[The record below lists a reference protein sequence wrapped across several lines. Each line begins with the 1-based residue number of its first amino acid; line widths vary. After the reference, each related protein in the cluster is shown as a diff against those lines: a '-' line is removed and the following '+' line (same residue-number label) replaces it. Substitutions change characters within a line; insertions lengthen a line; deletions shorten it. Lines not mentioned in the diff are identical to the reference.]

1 MATKSS
7 SRGSGD
13 SSSAGWPLV
22 SRCEQEGSSQTP
34 AIDVDA
40 VHRRDR
46 RIVLA
51 GLAGIIALSWAYLV
65 HLSLRMAAM
74 PQEPMQMPG
83 MHMPQWQ
90 PWGTIDF
97 ALMLLMWVVMMAGMM
112 VPSASPMI
120 LMFTRVNRDRLAKG
134 GTVVPT
140 AVFLAGYAIVW
151 SAFSLA
157 ATLAQWGLHLA
168 ALLSPTMV
176 STSPILGGLL
186 LITAGAF
193 QWSALKHACLSK
205 CRTPLSFLLTEW
217 RDGHAGAL
225 VMGLRHGI
233 FCAGCCWAL
242 MALLFV
248 GGVMNLLWVSAI
260 AAFVLVEKIAPR
272 GLRIERGAGLGLMAW
287 GTWML
292 FDAIH

>member
-1 MATKSS
+1 VAIKIS

-13 SSSAGWPLV
+13 SSNSGRPLV
-22 SRCEQEGSSQTP
+22 TRSEQEGSSQTP

-51 GLAGIIALSWAYLV
+51 GLAGIIALSWAYLI

-74 PQEPMQMPG
+74 PQEPM
-83 MHMPQWQ
+83 HMPQWQ
-90 PWGTIDF
+90 PWGTVDF
-97 ALMLLMWVVMMAGMM
+97 ALTLLMWVVMMAGMM

-120 LMFTRVNRDRLAKG
+120 LMFTKVNRDRLAKG
-134 GTVVPT
+134 GVVVPT

-151 SAFSLA
+151 STFSLA

-217 RDGHAGAL
+217 RDGHTGAM

-233 FCAGCCWAL
+233 FCTGCCWAL

-260 AAFVLVEKIAPR
+260 ATFVLVEKIAPR
-272 GLRIERGAGLGLMAW
+272 GLRIERVAGLGLMAW